1 MPLNGAVSD
10 NRRRGLARLKFF
22 LALSRTP
29 HGLLDMATP
38 GLAALLWLG
47 TFPSAWTIAL
57 GLITAFAG
65 YTSVYALNDVVDYR
79 TDKKKLQ
86 MTGFQDCANY
96 LDAAI
101 LRHPIAQGC
110 LTLKEGLIWL
120 VAWALVALLG
130 AFSLNPVCVLIFL
143 GGFAF
148 EIIYCLMWKISPF
161 RSVVSG
167 AVKSCGPL
175 AAVLAVDP
183 EPSLPFLLLL
193 FLWLFFWEIG
203 GQNIPNDWAE
213 IEEDRQL
220 HARTILV
227 QYGAE
232 KAVRII
238 VGSLALALGLNLLV
252 LRMTVYP
259 FQIPYIAGFLVIGF
273 GLLIL
278 PAYRLYKTRERTD
291 ALTLFRKASY
301 YPLACLILVTISIL
315 TGHY

>member
-47 TFPSAWTIAL
+47 AFPSAWTIAL
-57 GLITAFAG
+57 GLVTAFAG

-79 TDKKKLQ
+79 NDRKKLQ

-96 LDAAI
+96 LDATI
-101 LRHPIAQGC
+101 LRHPMAQGC
-110 LTLKEGLIWL
+110 LSLKEGLIWL
-120 VAWALVALLG
+120 VAWAFIALLG
-130 AFSLNPVCVLIFL
+130 AFLLNPVCVLIFL

-148 EIIYCLMWKISPF
+148 EIVYCLMWKISPF
-161 RSVVSG
+161 RSFVSG
-167 AVKSCGPL
+167 AVKNCGPL

>member
-1 MPLNGAVSD
+1 MNVAVSQK
-10 NRRRGLARLKFF
+10 RPRGLARVKFF

-38 GLAALLWLG
+38 GLAVLLWLG
-47 TFPSAWTIAL
+47 VFPSAWTIAL

-65 YTSVYALNDVVDYR
+65 YTSVYALNDVVDYK
-79 TDKKKLQ
+79 TDTKRLQ
-86 MTGFQDCANY
+86 MTGFRDCANY
-96 LDAAI
+96 LDATI

-120 VAWALVALLG
+120 LAWGLVALLG
-130 AFSLNPVCVLIFL
+130 AFLLNPVCVLIFL

-161 RSVVSG
+161 RSLVSG

-183 EPSLPFLLLL
+183 EPSPFFLL
-193 FLWLFFWEIG
+193 FLFLWFFFWEIG

-227 QYGAE
+227 QYGVE
-232 KAVRII
+232 KAGRII
-238 VGSLALALGLNLLV
+238 IVSLAFALGLSLIV
-252 LRMTVYP
+252 PGMTERP
-259 FQIPYIAGFLVIGF
+259 FPIPYMLGFMLIGF

-278 PAYRLYKTRERTD
+278 PAYRLYKTRERGD
-291 ALTLFRKASY
+291 ALTLFGKASY
-301 YPLACLILVTISIL
+301 YPLACLILVTVRIVIAK
-315 TGHY
+315 

>member
-1 MPLNGAVSD
+1 MSVAVSH
-10 NRRRGLARLKFF
+10 NRPSGLVKLKFF

-47 TFPSAWTIAL
+47 DFPSAWTIAL
-57 GLITAFAG
+57 GLVTAFAG
-65 YTSVYALNDVVDYR
+65 YTSVYALNDLVDYR
-79 TDKKKLQ
+79 NDKKKIQ

-96 LDAAI
+96 LDATI
-101 LRHPIAQGC
+101 LRHPMAQGC
-110 LTLKEGLIWL
+110 LSLKEGLIWL

-130 AFSLNPVCVLIFL
+130 AFFLNPACVLIFL
-143 GGFAF
+143 GGFTF

-161 RSVVSG
+161 RSAVSG
-167 AVKSCGPL
+167 TVKNCGPL

-183 EPSLPFLLLL
+183 EPSLLFLLFL

-232 KAVRII
+232 KAGRII
-238 VGSLALALGLNLLV
+238 LVSLVFAVGLSFFVPA
-252 LRMTVYP
+252 MTSHP
-259 FQIPYIAGFLVIGF
+259 FPVPYRAAFMLIGC

-278 PAYRLYKTRERTD
+278 PAYRLHKTRERAD

-301 YPLACLILVTISIL
+301 YPLACLILVATRTLI
-315 TGHY
+315 GH